1 MLLLD
6 TCTLLWLVQDYRQ
19 LPKSAQRTLEKNQG
33 GVFVSA
39 ITSFEIAIKYAKKK
53 LKLPLKPAQ
62 WYYEVLEFHGLTE
75 LPLTGKIM
83 LAATS
88 LPSHHNDLADRM
100 IVATAAFHKMPILT
114 PDKEIRRY
122 KEVRVVW

>member
-1 MLLLD
+1 MVLLD

-19 LPKSAQRTLEKNQG
+19 LPKTAQKTLEKNQG
-33 GVFVSA
+33 AVFVSA
-39 ITSFEIAIKYAKKK
+39 ITPFEIGVKHARKK

-62 WYYEVLEFHGLTE
+62 WYQEVLEFHGLTE

-83 LAATS
+83 LMATK
-88 LPSHHNDLADRM
+88 LPHHHNDPADRM

-114 PDKEIRRY
+114 PDREIRKYKEIRA
-122 KEVRVVW
+122 VW